1 MSQSWLLE
9 NARVIDGT
17 GAAPVAAAV
26 LIEADTIVAVGAQ
39 AVDRAR
45 HASRLQR
52 LDLAGL
58 TLMPGLIDA
67 HVHLSFDDAAS
78 NPEVFH
84 LRRNALSAL
93 VASYNARKLLRAGV
107 TGILDPDSVFE
118 NMVDVRDAIEAGII
132 DGPRISCGCYAL
144 IPGLGGTAGRLIADT
159 GVTGYLKVV
168 RGKDEIMAEVRRQ
181 IKVGADWIKVHVSG
195 IAPRYAHLGEQ
206 CDWTQEELN
215 IICEIAHDLGV
226 PVMGHCRGALSSL
239 RAARAGIDLIFH
251 GTGMDNAAMEEVIAR
266 KIPVCPTFT
275 FQANMVDFGH
285 RLGGDPAFAK
295 LFEREITDSVESL
308 RALHAAG
315 VALLCGSESG
325 FSMVPYGHWH
335 YREMEVFTR
344 YLGMSNLE
352 AIRCATSDNAFA
364 LKLAGKTGVLAAG
377 MKADVICVDGDP
389 AEDIT
394 ILGEPGRVRHVFVD
408 GRKMDLSEPRERK
421 PLQDWRMPSMGAQLT
436 REFARNGVSAPAPG
450 GMPDIKEL

>member
-1 MSQSWLLE
+1 MTQSWLLE

-39 AVDRAR
+39 AVERAR
-45 HASRLQR
+45 HASGLQR
-52 LDLAGL
+52 LDLTGM

-118 NMVDVRDAIEAGII
+118 NMVDVRDAIDAGII
-132 DGPRISCGCYAL
+132 EGPRISCGCYAL

-159 GVTGYLKVV
+159 GVTGYLMVV

-215 IICEIAHDLGV
+215 IICATAHDLGV
-226 PVMGHCRGALSSL
+226 PVMGHCRGAVSSL
-239 RAARAGIDLIFH
+239 RAARAGMDLIFH
-251 GTGMDNAAMEEVIAR
+251 GTGMDAQAMEEVIKR

-308 RALHAAG
+308 RTLHAAG
-315 VALLCGSESG
+315 VPLLCGSESG

-364 LKLAGKTGVLAAG
+364 LKMAGKTGVIASG

-389 AEDIT
+389 SEDIT
-394 ILGEPGRVRHVFVD
+394 ILGEPGRVHHVFVD

-436 REFARNGVSAPAPG
+436 REFARHGVSVAAPG

>member
-1 MSQSWLLE
+1 MAQSWLLE

-52 LDLAGL
+52 MDLAGM

-436 REFARNGVSAPAPG
+436 REFARNGVSAAAPG
-450 GMPDIKEL
+450 GMPDIQEL